1 MGVHDLW
8 KLLEPTGRPV
18 RMDTLEGKVLAVDVS
33 IWLNQA
39 VMGSW
44 NPRGGNKNPHLKV
57 LFNRICKLLFYR
69 IKPVFVFDGRMPE
82 LKRKTLAARRKR
94 KEAAE
99 KETRKVANKVLQNY
113 LKVQAL
119 RAVRGETGAGTAGP
133 VPTPQLNKPGDS
145 DLFELPPLPEQQGTS
160 ANSTEADVDLWEE
173 RQARQEIVQT
183 EFQDITKVDVES
195 EDFKALP
202 PDIQHEIIMDLQEM
216 RKRHLF
222 TLAKHVPEEADS
234 FSNMQLS
241 NLLSRS
247 KLSQR
252 LGEVRKDMNMQAS
265 GAVSQYLSQ
274 GASVESRRVVS
285 EDTAHYLLVK
295 GVGKQEREEREKEE
309 KERKE
314 KEEIEARELKERKER
329 EEKERKDNEVI
340 EERERKREESEERK
354 KEGEMKEEKK
364 EGESSKEKSQG
375 SKRHKLINY
384 PPFPKHF
391 LEHLRR
397 QRDSDVM
404 IIEDGKG
411 IPYHSHLC
419 EYHRRMREPDLVV
432 LEERHV
438 ETNADSTHSD
448 DVMFV
453 EERPAPESWRNER
466 RVVNVDLTGAP
477 VDLTSDSDED
487 VTPGRVE
494 HVAENVPNSIED
506 KKTQE
511 ITGTHSFQGS
521 YEADVNET
529 TKKEERLVSDSN
541 VSSTTENTTGREH
554 SSPNAS
560 ASGKRTSQEA
570 NLEEAATK
578 RQKLVTDSTVEG
590 SNEDVF
596 DKQTTVVKGESEAL
610 QEKKGASPL
619 QDDSPDDDKKIC
631 SVEQKSQTVKEENR
645 DEQVKQNVNGKVE
658 SPSRS
663 RDSSNKL
670 NNSGKQDSTE
680 QTVQEDVVSDNRL
693 TQQKAIP
700 VITLPE
706 PGQYIRPPRPEL
718 QPPVATINIAD
729 SDEEEEFVEVT
740 VDPRKPEVEDE
751 LFPASVF
758 QTTESQ
764 KARTSKDDSNNVPSL
779 KANFDLLMSEQGL
792 RSVDRV
798 DKKDRLPDPGLFAES
813 LSSSRSGSQANSQT
827 STPSTSRPHSPTQ
840 EQPPAWEG
848 LTPGNLAEVE
858 QDLQTE
864 RRTLQAQQAR
874 QEKLAAS
881 ITEQMYVES
890 QELLRLFG
898 IPYVQSPTEAEAQ
911 CAFLDQSKQTEGT
924 ITDDSDVWLFGG
936 RQVYKNFFSQQRDME
951 VFKYKDVV
959 SQLAMDRSRLINFA
973 LLTGS
978 DYTEGIQGVGKVL
991 AMEVLQEF
999 PGEGIAALQAFR
1011 AWWDEAQK
1019 QEKIPQET
1027 PIKAKLRKLE
1037 LSPGFPNITVVEAYL
1052 SPTVDQSKEP
1062 FAWGAP
1068 DLQSLRQFAMQR
1080 FGWTT
1085 NKTDEV
1091 LLPVMK
1097 GLKKIDDE
1105 TQSKITSFFP
1115 TEAEE
1120 KRKIKSKRIR
1130 RVVNNFHRK
1139 EGEEDAEEESKS
1151 TTGSPVAAGKGAWGK
1166 GKGRGKGKGK
1176 GKGKAKAA
1184 KTVVVQ
1190 NANLSEGSS
1199 SEDDWDNG
1207 GGFVPEVMPKG
1218 QGSQK
1223 RSSEELTN
1231 GKKGQEEDEENEDD
1245 DDCVSE
1251 SQQRETVNRNM
1262 KRGGKRKAKRR
1273 V

>member
-18 RMDTLEGKVLAVDVS
+18 KMDTLEGKVLAVDVS

-119 RAVRGETGAGTAGP
+119 RVVRGETGAGTAGP

-145 DLFELPPLPEQQGTS
+145 DLFELPPLPEQQGS
-160 ANSTEADVDLWEE
+160 STEADIDLWEE

-222 TLAKHVPEEADS
+222 TLTRHVPEEADS

-285 EDTAHYLLVK
+285 EDTAHYVLVK
-295 GVGKQEREEREKEE
+295 GVGKQEREERET
-309 KERKE
+309 KE
-314 KEEIEARELKERKER
+314 KEEREERERKQEEER
-329 EEKERKDNEVI
+329 EEKERNEEKEREERKRREGI
-340 EERERKREESEERK
+340 DKRERKEDEEREGIGRKEEEIER
-354 KEGEMKEEKK
+354 KEEKMKKRK
-364 EGESSKEKSQG
+364 EEDKTSTQDPENQG
-375 SKRHKLINY
+375 SKDYKITTY
-384 PPFPKHF
+384 PPFPRHF
-391 LEHLRR
+391 LDHLRKR
-397 QRDSDVM
+397 QDSDVM
-404 IIEDGKG
+404 IIDESKG
-411 IPYHSHLC
+411 FSQNLC

-432 LEERHV
+432 LEERCAA
-438 ETNADSTHSD
+438 ETNADSTD

-453 EERPAPESWRNER
+453 EERTAPESWRRER
-466 RVVNVDLTGAP
+466 RVVSVDLTGAP
-477 VDLTSDSDED
+477 VDLTSDSDDE
-487 VTPGRVE
+487 VTPGQVE
-494 HVAENVPNSIED
+494 HDAENVPSSSKDKNSP
-506 KKTQE
+506 E
-511 ITGTHSFQGS
+511 ITDTDSLH
-521 YEADVNET
+521 EADVDET
-529 TKKEERLVSDSN
+529 TKKDVRTLSDPN
-541 VSSTTENTTGREH
+541 VSSTTEDTPGREL
-554 SSPNAS
+554 SSTNAS
-560 ASGKRTSQEA
+560 TSGKRTLQEA
-570 NLEEAATK
+570 NLAEAETK
-578 RQKLVTDSTVEG
+578 RQKLETESKIEG
-590 SNEDVF
+590 TSEDVIE
-596 DKQTTVVKGESEAL
+596 KQTTAMKGATEAL
-610 QEKKGASPL
+610 QEEEGSLPF
-619 QDDSPDDDKKIC
+619 QDESQDLDKKLP
-631 SVEQKSQTVKEENR
+631 STEPESQSAREENL
-645 DEQVKQNVNGKVE
+645 DEQAKRNVNGRIE
-658 SPSRS
+658 SPSK
-663 RDSSNKL
+663 SSGSTNKL
-670 NNSGKQDSTE
+670 SDSGKQDSAETI
-680 QTVQEDVVSDNRL
+680 TTDNRL
-693 TQQKAIP
+693 MQETDIP

-706 PGQYIRPPRPEL
+706 PGQVIKRPPRPEL
-718 QPPVATINIAD
+718 QPPMATINIVD
-729 SDEEEEFVEVT
+729 SDEEEDFVEVT
-740 VDPRKPEVEDE
+740 VDPSKPGVADE

-758 QTTESQ
+758 QAADSRQ
-764 KARTSKDDSNNVPSL
+764 ARTSKDDNNSVPSL
-779 KANFDLLMSEQGL
+779 KTNFDLLMSEQGM
-792 RSVDRV
+792 RAVDRV
-798 DKKDRLPDPGLFAES
+798 DKKDVRPDPGLFAES

-827 STPSTSRPHSPTQ
+827 STPSVSRPDTPSQ
-840 EQPPAWEG
+840 EQPSPWEG
-848 LTPGNLAEVE
+848 LNPGNVVELE

-911 CAFLDQSKQTEGT
+911 CAFLDQSKQTQGT

-936 RQVYKNFFSQQRDME
+936 REVYKNFFSQQRDME

-999 PGEGIAALQAFR
+999 PGEGIASLQAFR

-1019 QEKIPQET
+1019 QEKVPQET

-1052 SPTVDQSKEP
+1052 SPTVDESEEP

-1068 DLQSLRQFAMQR
+1068 DLHSLRQFAMQR

-1097 GLKKIDDE
+1097 GLKKIDDD

-1115 TEAEE
+1115 MEVEE

-1139 EGEEDAEEESKS
+1139 EGEEDAEEDSRGYS
-1151 TTGSPVAAGKGAWGK
+1151 SISRRRRRPTFSPWK
-1166 GKGRGKGKGK
+1166 
-1176 GKGKAKAA
+1176 
-1184 KTVVVQ
+1184 
-1190 NANLSEGSS
+1190 
-1199 SEDDWDNG
+1199 
-1207 GGFVPEVMPKG
+1207 
-1218 QGSQK
+1218 
-1223 RSSEELTN
+1223 
-1231 GKKGQEEDEENEDD
+1231 
-1245 DDCVSE
+1245 
-1251 SQQRETVNRNM
+1251 
-1262 KRGGKRKAKRR
+1262 
-1273 V
+1273 